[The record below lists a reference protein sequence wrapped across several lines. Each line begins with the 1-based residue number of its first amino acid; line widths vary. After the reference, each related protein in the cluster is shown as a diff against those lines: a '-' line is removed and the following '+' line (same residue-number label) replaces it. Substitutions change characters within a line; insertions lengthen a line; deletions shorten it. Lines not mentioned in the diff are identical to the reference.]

1 MMVLNSRFRIQ
12 DSTAS
17 CILNPESDNAWLLIR
32 IGIRRG
38 KAVQLFNR
46 IAIITG
52 AASGIGHATAFRFAS
67 EGAKVVVVDINDAGG
82 METVQHIEAEG
93 GAGLFVHTDVTV
105 AAEVETLVRQTLAAY
120 GGIDILINNAM
131 FCDGDDILTVDEA
144 LWDKNIRGCLNSTF
158 LCCKAVLLQMVTQG
172 RGAIVN
178 IASVNALLGLGEEGY
193 SAAKAG
199 IISLT
204 QNIAVRYGEHGIRAN
219 AICPG
224 SIQTPTWI
232 PVLAKDPDLF
242 ERLAKWYPLKRIG
255 QPEEVAAAVL
265 FLASD
270 EASFIT
276 GTNLVVDGGLTA
288 GLKRMG
294 EELVG
299 K

>member
-1 MMVLNSRFRIQ
+1 MQ
-12 DSTAS
+12 
-17 CILNPESDNAWLLIR
+17 LL
-32 IGIRRG
+32 
-38 KAVQLFNR
+38 NR

-52 AASGIGHATAFRFAS
+52 AASGIGRATALRFAS
-67 EGAKVVVVDINDAGG
+67 EGATVIVADINDSGG
-82 METVQHIEAEG
+82 METLQQIEAG
-93 GAGLFVHTDVTV
+93 GGTGLFVHTDVTV
-105 AAEVETLVRQTLAAY
+105 ASEVEALARQTLNAY
-120 GGIDILINNAM
+120 GGIDILVNNAM
-131 FCDGDDILTVDEA
+131 FCNGDDILAIDEE
-144 LWDKNIRGCLNSTF
+144 LWNQNIRGCLSSTF
-158 LCCKAVLLQMVTQG
+158 LCCKAALPQMVAQE

-204 QNIAVRYGEHGIRAN
+204 QNIAVRYGAHGIRAN

-224 SIQTPTWI
+224 SIQTPSWA
-232 PVLAKDPDLF
+232 PVLDKDPNLF
-242 ERLAKWYPLKRIG
+242 ERLAKWYPLGRIG

-265 FLASD
+265 FLASE

-276 GTNLVVDGGLTA
+276 GTTLVVDGGLTA

>member
-1 MMVLNSRFRIQ
+1 MQ
-12 DSTAS
+12 
-17 CILNPESDNAWLLIR
+17 LL
-32 IGIRRG
+32 
-38 KAVQLFNR
+38 NR

-52 AASGIGHATAFRFAS
+52 AASGIGRATAFRFAR
-67 EGAKVVVVDINDAGG
+67 EGAKVIVADINDSGG
-82 METVQHIEAEG
+82 METVQQVDAEG
-93 GAGLFVHTDVTV
+93 GRGAFVHTDVTI
-105 AAEVETLVRQTLAAY
+105 ASEVEALVRRTLEVY
-120 GGIDILINNAM
+120 GGVDILVNNAM
-131 FCDGDDILTVDEA
+131 FCNGDDILTIDEE
-144 LWDKNIRGCLNSTF
+144 LWDKNIRGCLSSTF
-158 LCCKAVLLQMVTQG
+158 LCCKAVLPHMIAQG

-178 IASVNALLGLGEEGY
+178 IASVNALMGLGEEGY

-224 SIQTPTWI
+224 SIQTPTWA
-232 PVLAKDPDLF
+232 PVLDKDPNLF

-276 GTNLVVDGGLTA
+276 GTTLVVDGGLTA